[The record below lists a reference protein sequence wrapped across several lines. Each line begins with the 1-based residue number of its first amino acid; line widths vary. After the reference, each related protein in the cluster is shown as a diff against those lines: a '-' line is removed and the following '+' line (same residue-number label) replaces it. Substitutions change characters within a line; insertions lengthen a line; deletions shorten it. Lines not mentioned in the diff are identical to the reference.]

1 MAEGSVAAGVARGMA
16 KVAAARGADR
26 GALLAATGVDP
37 ALLEDQDARIPLDR
51 FRALIR
57 AGQRL
62 AGDPAL
68 ALHYGEAVDLSEVSV
83 VGLIGHASATMMDG
97 FRQIQ
102 RYARLMIDIDTG
114 GRERFE
120 LVSRGADVWLV
131 DNRVDPNEF
140 PEHSETAFS
149 QMVSGSRMFGV
160 DPFALEVR
168 FTHADPG
175 YRDEYERILRA
186 PVTFSCGENAMRL
199 EQRFLHHP
207 IAIQPRYVFGILSE
221 HADRLLR
228 RLEQAGSVS
237 EQVQRML
244 MPILHTGE
252 ASIDAVARRMGVSR
266 QTVYRRLKVE
276 GVTFEQVLD
285 ELRRELALHYLRGR
299 KVSVHETAYLVGFSD
314 PAAFSRAFKR
324 WTGMS
329 PRAFRGSQPNQAG

>member
-26 GALLAATGVDP
+26 GALLAASGIDP
-37 ALLEDQDARIPLDR
+37 ALLEDQDARLPLDR

-120 LVSRGADVWLV
+120 LVPRGADVWLV

-140 PEHSETAFS
+140 PEHGETAFA
-149 QMVSGSRMFGV
+149 QMVSGSLMFGV

-186 PVTFSCGENAMRL
+186 PVAFDCGENAMRL

-228 RLEQAGSVS
+228 RLEQAGSVR
-237 EQVQRML
+237 EQVQRIL

-252 ASIDAVARRMGVSR
+252 ASIGAIARRMGVSR
-266 QTVYRRLKVE
+266 QTVYRRLKAE

-329 PRAFRGSQPNQAG
+329 PRAFRSSRPDQAG